1 MKARQGNV
9 PLCIVRPGIINTAYA
24 EPFFGWIDSLAAAAA
39 IFLLVGLGVL
49 QELKGNPDVIGD
61 TVPVDIVVSSI
72 IVATAYNFNNRS
84 LPIYHV
90 GSSDR
95 NPMTWGEMSEE
106 GGSFWDTHIT
116 QYQVGSSKVLIT
128 EKQWLLNI
136 RRWKRSAMLEVYR
149 RIGPLFDKQASK
161 NA

>member
-9 PLCIVRPGIINTAYA
+9 PLCIVRPAIINTAYA

-106 GGSFWDTHIT
+106 GSSYWDTHIT
-116 QYQVGSSKVLIT
+116 QYKVGSSRVLIT
-128 EKQWLLNI
+128 EKEWLLNL
-136 RRWKRSAMLEVYR
+136 RRWKRSALLEVYR